1 MFLGICN
8 LEIGLYNFT
17 LILQTLHLHSMS
29 YFLVGIFLTAP
40 LLEFSLAPSLGGAAF
55 QTRALIR
62 GIAVL
67 HFTQSRITFKIIKR
81 NQNIFFLT
89 ANNQTLCFPLISSC
103 RKNGKTPFT
112 GILQSMTKASPS
124 ILICLSSIY
133 L

>member
-17 LILQTLHLHSMS
+17 LILQTLHLHSMR

-62 GIAVL
+62 GIAVS

-89 ANNQTLCFPLISSC
+89 ANNPTLCFPLISSC
-103 RKNGKTPFT
+103 RKNGKKPIHGDSSINDKTS
-112 GILQSMTKASPS
+112 LS
-124 ILICLSSIY
+124 ILICLSCTY